1 MSTAVTHENVD
12 TLDEFDSDG
21 LEDVFDGI
29 AREHLGISGAEFIK
43 RFDGDGFG
51 EADVSD
57 VRRNVPPQWAVGH
70 RTTLSKRFWMHRC

>member
-12 TLDEFDSDG
+12 TLDEFDNDG
-21 LEDVFDGI
+21 L

-51 EADVSD
+51 EADHTSVMYVAMFRPSG
-57 VRRNVPPQWAVGH
+57 R
-70 RTTLSKRFWMHRC
+70 